1 MWFERT
7 PRAAAILLSVLAG
20 LGPALPALAQTP
32 TAAQLKAFQ
41 SLPQAQR
48 DAILNQL
55 TQGAGAGAA
64 TPSNPSD
71 IIVERPSGASAGAA
85 PADANRRISGYE
97 QIIIEVSLPSADRPG
112 DRPGDRPDL
121 PSLEER
127 RDEIL
132 QHNPYELT
140 RDGVLQLLGLDPIP
154 LGGLTEKE
162 AQQRL
167 ATDPNLRDFG
177 VVVTV
182 LRVDAHGTRALKPFG
197 YEMFLGGATAFVPGT
212 DIPVPRDYT
221 LEAGDVVGV
230 QLYGQQSKTYS
241 LPVGRDGT
249 ISFPELGPIMVGGL
263 NYGAAQSM
271 IEQRVRRQITATEAR
286 VTLSDLRSL
295 RVLVLGDA
303 QKPGSYV
310 VTSLS
315 TVTNALFSSGGV
327 KPVGSLRN
335 IEVKRDGKLIRH
347 LDLYD
352 VLLKGDTSND
362 VRLQTGDVVF
372 VPPVGTTVGIDGEVR
387 RPAIYEL
394 THERTL
400 WELVATA
407 GGLNPEADPSTVNIE
422 RIGTNGDRAAVS
434 LDLSTPAGAEF
445 VLKTGD
451 VARVGRVRPVV
462 DNGIELNGHI
472 YRPGVY
478 AWREGLRLSDVVR
491 SVDDLKPSADLHYVL
506 VRREAADT
514 RRISVFSADLGAALA
529 ARGSAADIPLSAR
542 DHITVFDDISS
553 RERVVKPLLNE
564 VRRQSRPEE
573 PAEVVSVEG
582 LVNAPGTYPL
592 EPEMQVSDLLRAG
605 GGLRDAAYVVSA
617 ELLRYTVVDGKRRKS
632 DILPIDLIGLRS
644 GDKAADSRLR
654 PYDVLSVRATPEWG
668 RAEKMELVG
677 EVRFPGVYPLR
688 SGETLRSVI
697 ERAGGLT
704 PLASPEAAVFTREEL
719 KAREREQLDMLATRL
734 ERDLS
739 TSALQASRAAIL
751 QPSPASGQALAA
763 GQGLLEQ
770 LRRTKP
776 VGRMVIDL
784 KAVLS
789 PQRTEYSDLRAR
801 NGDRLLVPRAV
812 QEVSTIGEV
821 QNATSHFYRRGLTQ
835 DDVIALSGGLTAHAD
850 KGRTYVVRVDGSVVT
865 RKSTWYGHADLRPG
879 DTVVVP
885 TDTEKIPALPMWT
898 AITTIIYNLAIA
910 ATAVSRF

>member
-1 MWFERT
+1 MARTIPTRRPAGPRPGASNPRELQVKSEPIFVAAAAAELARSLRKSRGHDGRGSVTAGGGTMNMKGARRLLERGANALRWSGVMWFERT

-32 TAAQLKAFQ
+32 TPAQLKAFQ

-48 DAILNQL
+48 DAIVNQL

-64 TPSNPSD
+64 TPSTPSD

-212 DIPVPRDYT
+212 DIPVPHDYT

-286 VTLSDLRSL
+286 ASLSDLRSL

-327 KPVGSLRN
+327 KPVVSPRN
-335 IEVKRDGKLIRH
+335 IEVKRDGKLIR
-347 LDLYD
+347 
-352 VLLKGDTSND
+352 
-362 VRLQTGDVVF
+362 
-372 VPPVGTTVGIDGEVR
+372 P
-387 RPAIYEL
+387 
-394 THERTL
+394 
-400 WELVATA
+400 
-407 GGLNPEADPSTVNIE
+407 
-422 RIGTNGDRAAVS
+422 
-434 LDLSTPAGAEF
+434 
-445 VLKTGD
+445 
-451 VARVGRVRPVV
+451 
-462 DNGIELNGHI
+462 
-472 YRPGVY
+472 
-478 AWREGLRLSDVVR
+478 
-491 SVDDLKPSADLHYVL
+491 
-506 VRREAADT
+506 
-514 RRISVFSADLGAALA
+514 
-529 ARGSAADIPLSAR
+529 
-542 DHITVFDDISS
+542 
-553 RERVVKPLLNE
+553 
-564 VRRQSRPEE
+564 
-573 PAEVVSVEG
+573 
-582 LVNAPGTYPL
+582 
-592 EPEMQVSDLLRAG
+592 
-605 GGLRDAAYVVSA
+605 
-617 ELLRYTVVDGKRRKS
+617 
-632 DILPIDLIGLRS
+632 
-644 GDKAADSRLR
+644 
-654 PYDVLSVRATPEWG
+654 
-668 RAEKMELVG
+668 
-677 EVRFPGVYPLR
+677 
-688 SGETLRSVI
+688 
-697 ERAGGLT
+697 
-704 PLASPEAAVFTREEL
+704 
-719 KAREREQLDMLATRL
+719 
-734 ERDLS
+734 
-739 TSALQASRAAIL
+739 
-751 QPSPASGQALAA
+751 
-763 GQGLLEQ
+763 
-770 LRRTKP
+770 
-776 VGRMVIDL
+776 
-784 KAVLS
+784 
-789 PQRTEYSDLRAR
+789 
-801 NGDRLLVPRAV
+801 
-812 QEVSTIGEV
+812 
-821 QNATSHFYRRGLTQ
+821 
-835 DDVIALSGGLTAHAD
+835 
-850 KGRTYVVRVDGSVVT
+850 
-865 RKSTWYGHADLRPG
+865 
-879 DTVVVP
+879 
-885 TDTEKIPALPMWT
+885 
-898 AITTIIYNLAIA
+898 
-910 ATAVSRF
+910 